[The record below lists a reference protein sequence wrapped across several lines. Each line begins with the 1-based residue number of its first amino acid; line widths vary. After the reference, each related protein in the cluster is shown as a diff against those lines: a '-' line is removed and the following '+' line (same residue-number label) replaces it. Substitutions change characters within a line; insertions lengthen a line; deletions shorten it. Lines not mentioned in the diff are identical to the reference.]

1 MKCPYKDDF
10 YYRCL
15 HQRKMDEEHFC
26 NYKYSLNQNELNQQV
41 EQVILNMANNEN
53 FGDFIKRQL
62 EQKID
67 VSALEEEREQL
78 RRQS

>member
-1 MKCPYKDDF
+1 
-10 YYRCL
+10 
-15 HQRKMDEEHFC
+15 
-26 NYKYSLNQNELNQQV
+26 
-41 EQVILNMANNEN
+41 MANNEN